1 MSLHKRDILSVKD
14 LTKEEIVKILELA
27 KWYAAKGRTDH
38 FKGKVAALCF
48 FEPSTRTFVS
58 FDLAMKYLGGS
69 TTGFQSA
76 GATSIAKGESL
87 QDTIKTIDSYGVDV
101 IIMRHPQIG
110 SAKTAAD
117 IAKSPVVNAGDGSN
131 EHPTQS
137 LVDLYTIQERKGDLN
152 NLHIGVLGDLK
163 NARTVHSLILAL
175 SHFSPRFS
183 FISPKELAIDDSYK
197 EELKRKS
204 IDFREVENVNEVIGS
219 LDVLYVTRLQKER
232 FETLEEYE
240 KLKGSYNI
248 GRSILEGAKKD
259 LIILHPLPRIDE
271 LSTELDAVE
280 NAAYFQQT
288 KDSIAVRQA
297 LLALI
302 FGVPS

>member
-1 MSLHKRDILSVKD
+1 MGLYKKDLLSIRD
-14 LTKEEIVKILELA
+14 LTKGEILRILKLA
-27 KWYAAKGRTDH
+27 KWYAAKEREYH
-38 FKGKVAALCF
+38 FKGKVATLCF
-48 FEPSTRTFVS
+48 FEPSTRTYLS

-76 GATSIAKGESL
+76 GTISVAKGESL

-101 IIMRHPQIG
+101 IVIRHPQIG
-110 SAKTAAD
+110 SAKIAAD
-117 IAKSPVVNAGDGSN
+117 ISKSPIINAGDGSN

-137 LVDLYTIQERKGDLN
+137 LVDLYTMQERKGTLKG
-152 NLHIGVLGDLK
+152 LHVGIIGDLK
-163 NARTVHSLILAL
+163 NARTVHSLVLAL
-175 SHFSPRFS
+175 SHFTPKFY
-183 FISPKELAIDDSYK
+183 FISPTELAIHDSYK
-197 EELKRKS
+197 EELKKKS
-204 IDFREVENVNEVIGS
+204 IEFQEVQNVNEVIGS

-248 GRSILEGAKKD
+248 NSSILKEAKND
-259 LIILHPLPRIDE
+259 LTIMHPLPRVDE
-271 LSTELDAVE
+271 LSTELDASKHT
-280 NAAYFQQT
+280 AYFQQT

-302 FGVPS
+302 FGVPN